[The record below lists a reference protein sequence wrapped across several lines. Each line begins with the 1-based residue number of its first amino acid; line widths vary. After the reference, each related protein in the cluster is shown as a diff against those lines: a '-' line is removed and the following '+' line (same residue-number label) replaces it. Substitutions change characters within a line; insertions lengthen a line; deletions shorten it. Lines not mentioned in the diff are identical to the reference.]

1 MSGTS
6 PGLQNTLE
14 QAKQTRLN
22 AKKSFPHGLGHYLP
36 FAVTLVQPFERRIHI
51 ELWSFTPN
59 DVTAA
64 SGCSNRCESDVQLLS
79 RRLA

>member
-22 AKKSFPHGLGHYLP
+22 AKKSFPHGLGQFRSLDGSP
-36 FAVTLVQPFERRIHI
+36 QIVDKSVDKKSLTGDNPAKRISTVHAH
-51 ELWSFTPN
+51 EHSW
-59 DVTAA
+59 A
-64 SGCSNRCESDVQLLS
+64 S
-79 RRLA
+79 

>member
-22 AKKSFPHGLGHYLP
+22 AKKSFPHGLGQLR
-36 FAVTLVQPFERRIHI
+36 TLASNPDI
-51 ELWSFTPN
+51 EDHPSYNWFNLTKH
-59 DVTAA
+59 
-64 SGCSNRCESDVQLLS
+64 
-79 RRLA
+79 